1 MTPARPGARG
11 SSPPLQHCRPHR
23 LFRSRAG
30 HGERR
35 GFGDAPP
42 SRDRAIM
49 AAATSQPGSRKQAVR
64 GGRAAGT
71 GAEPEPV
78 RGGRPGGLEPDVS
91 GASPQ
96 TGAAGEMGPGEA
108 RAGEGTLG

>member
-1 MTPARPGARG
+1 MPNSTGFSALGRG
-11 SSPPLQHCRPHR
+11 PVK
-23 LFRSRAG
+23 G
-30 HGERR
+30 R
-35 GFGDAPP
+35 GFRAAPP
-42 SRDRAIM
+42 SRDGAIM

-71 GAEPEPV
+71 RAEPEPV

-96 TGAAGEMGPGEA
+96 TGAAGETG
-108 RAGEGTLG
+108 AGRVASE